1 MASYTVSCYSPP
13 SALKIKVGE
22 SVKVEGWLKKKNI
35 RADRIENL
43 TERGVT
49 YECGVP
55 KLMELITGLPE
66 SVTKTGTVKKVTI
79 TTESIEFE
87 LESSE

>member
-1 MASYTVSCYSPP
+1 MALYTVSCYSPP
-13 SALKIKVGE
+13 SALKIKRE
-22 SVKVEGWLKKKNI
+22 DSVKVEGWMQKKNI

-49 YECGVP
+49 YQCGIP
-55 KLMELITGLPE
+55 KAMELITGFPE
-66 SVTKTGTVKKVTI
+66 HVTKTGTVKKVTI